1 VNTAA
6 GANTFSCCGEL
17 QYEVSGLF
25 LLNRSIILNGLLPHN
40 VRKII

>member
-1 VNTAA
+1 VNPAA
-6 GANTFSCCGEL
+6 SAKTFACRGEL